1 MSAPALSLRDVFPVT
16 SHDIFR
22 LDPGFLA
29 EYRDRPVPWGFG
41 DMSYVTYKRTY
52 ARPLDPDDPEGKVE
66 EWWQT
71 CARTV
76 EGAYT
81 AQQAHCHRMGLH
93 WDDQKAQRSAQE
105 MFKRMWGFKF
115 LPAGRGLWAMGT
127 DFGFQRGSACL
138 QNCGF
143 ISTRNIDIDYAYP
156 FCWAFGMSMLGV
168 GVGFDTRGAGK
179 VVIQKP
185 ERSSEVHV
193 IEDSR
198 EGWVDAFRRLLNA
211 FVGKGALPSNWDA
224 SNVRPK
230 GTPIRGF
237 GGVASGPEP
246 LLTMLAQLESLYV
259 SYINKHVDSTLIVD
273 TNNIAGNCVVS
284 GGIRRTAQIS
294 FGNPDDDQF
303 MDLKQDLEKVK
314 EYRYASNNSIW
325 AEAGMDYSDP
335 ARRTAVN
342 GEPGYAW
349 LDHMRRFGRMGDP
362 PNDLDSRVMGGNP
375 CLEQSLEDG
384 ELCNLV
390 ETFPA
395 AHEDFEDFQRTLKFA
410 YLYAKSVTLIPTH
423 DPRTN
428 SIMGRNRRIGCSM
441 SGIWQNIDRIGLNAH
456 LQWCD
461 QGYKYLTELDMIYS
475 EWLCIP
481 RSVKLSSVKPSGTIS
496 LLTGATP
503 GIHLGEDEYYIRR
516 IRFADSSPLV
526 VALERAGYH
535 VEPAVQEPNTS
546 VVSFPIHLEGCKKY
560 QRDVTIWEQVSLAAH
575 HQRVW
580 ADNQVSCTVKFQAHE
595 RDQIADV
602 LEHYDHALK
611 GISFLPYMDAQ
622 ELARQ
627 VDDHGE
633 PLYHQLPYEPISREA
648 YLEMVST
655 IRAVDLSEAVHE
667 VTARFCDGASCE
679 VSFG

>member
-1 MSAPALSLRDVFPVT
+1 MSVPAPSLRDVFPVT
-16 SHDIFR
+16 ADDHFY
-22 LDPGFLA
+22 LAPGFLS
-29 EYRDRPVPWGFG
+29 EFEERPVSWGFG

-52 ARPLDPDDPEGKVE
+52 ARPLDPNEPEGLVE

-71 CARTV
+71 CRRVV
-76 EGAYT
+76 EGSYT
-81 AQQAHCHRMGLH
+81 AQKTHCRRRGLH
-93 WDDQKAQRSAQE
+93 WDEDKAQASAQE
-105 MFKRMWGFKF
+105 MYSRMFFFKF

-127 DFGFQRGSACL
+127 EFAFQRGSACL

-179 VVIQKP
+179 VIIQRP
-185 ERSSEVHV
+185 ERSDDTHL

-198 EGWVDAFRRLLNA
+198 EGWVVALRRILNA
-211 FVGKGALPSNWDA
+211 FVGKGTLPYAWDA
-224 SNVRPK
+224 SQIREK
-230 GTPIRGF
+230 GAAIKGF
-237 GGVASGPEP
+237 GGVASGPAP
-246 LLTMLAQLESLYV
+246 LVEMLEKLEALYE
-259 SYINKHVDSTLIVD
+259 SYVDKFVDSTLIVD

-294 FGNPDDDQF
+294 FGNPDDDAF
-303 MDLKQDLEKVK
+303 MDLKQDFEKVK

-349 LDHMRRFGRMGDP
+349 LDHMRRYGRMADP

-395 AHEDFEDFQRTLKFA
+395 HHDDFEDFQRTLKFA

-428 SIMGRNRRIGCSM
+428 AIMGRNGRIGCSM
-441 SGIWQNIDRIGLNAH
+441 SGIWQNIDRIGLSAH
-456 LQWCD
+456 LKWCD
-461 QGYKYLTELDMIYS
+461 KGYAFLTELDNIYS
-475 EWLCIP
+475 EWLCVPCSIK
-481 RSVKLSSVKPSGTIS
+481 RSSVKPSGTIS
-496 LLTGATP
+496 LLAGATP

-516 IRFADSSPLV
+516 IRIADTSPLIG
-526 VALERAGYH
+526 ALERAGYP
-535 VEPAVQEPNTS
+535 VEEAVQEPNTK
-546 VVSFPIHLEGCKKY
+546 VVSFPVHLEGCKKY

-580 ADNQVSCTVKFQAHE
+580 ADNQVSCTVKFQRHE
-595 RDQIADV
+595 QEEIHAV
-602 LEHYDHALK
+602 LEHFDHALK

-627 VDDHGE
+627 VDENGS
-633 PLYHQLPYEPISREA
+633 PMYHQLPYEPISQETYA
-648 YLEMVST
+648 EMAST